1 MSESEEFSLAYNA
14 LKIEADIYLEFKDFK
29 NAILKYKKLK
39 EFCDE
44 RKRYKEKI
52 VCYAQLGHSHGL
64 LDMHTTAVKYYH
76 KMLELAWE

>member
-1 MSESEEFSLAYNA
+1 MMSESEEFSLAYNA

-29 NAILKYKKLK
+29 NTILKYKKLK

-52 VCYAQLGHSHGL
+52 VCYA
-64 LDMHTTAVKYYH
+64 
-76 KMLELAWE
+76 

>member
-1 MSESEEFSLAYNA
+1 MMSESEEFSLAYNA

-29 NAILKYKKLK
+29 NTILKYKKLK

-52 VCYAQLGHSHGL
+52 VCLSLIHI
-64 LDMHTTAVKYYH
+64 
-76 KMLELAWE
+76 